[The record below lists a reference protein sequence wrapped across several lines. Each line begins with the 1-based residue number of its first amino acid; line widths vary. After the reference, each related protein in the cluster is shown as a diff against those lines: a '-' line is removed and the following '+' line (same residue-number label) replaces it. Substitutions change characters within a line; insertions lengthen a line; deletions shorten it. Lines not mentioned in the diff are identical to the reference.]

1 MWLSCQEH
9 VYRRCLPWQCSCWQ
23 QKQATNGSSW
33 LRSSGYPVSWVIQA
47 KSVLAIHLYWIV
59 TQLHIAC
66 KFVRPKKKIDCCSG
80 RKMIDGPEFLKSVD
94 AAIVDIVPGRPMCV
108 ESFSDC
114 PPLCCSA
121 VRDTRQTV
129 AVGIIKAVDKKVA
142 RAGEA
147 TKSAQKAPKA
157 KWILSPIS
165 ATRSQWWKKS
175 LRTVCVIGRLIVKD

>member
-1 MWLSCQEH
+1 
-9 VYRRCLPWQCSCWQ
+9 
-23 QKQATNGSSW
+23 
-33 LRSSGYPVSWVIQA
+33 
-47 KSVLAIHLYWIV
+47 
-59 TQLHIAC
+59 
-66 KFVRPKKKIDCCSG
+66 
-80 RKMIDGPEFLKSVD
+80 MIDGPEFLKSVD

-157 KWILSPIS
+157 K
-165 ATRSQWWKKS
+165 
-175 LRTVCVIGRLIVKD
+175 